1 MNIISENLKRLRAA
15 RGLSTRRLAL
25 LAGVSNGYISQ
36 LEKGYDSRT
45 KKPIHPTFDI
55 LKKIASGLNVNV
67 NELSGVDAEENIA
80 QRAIKLSETM
90 DLSEARKTALEVFGE
105 MPPEEQTKRL
115 LTMYKKLKSLP
126 LDQQKALELLIN
138 NLSDR
143 Q

>member
-67 NELSGVDAEENIA
+67 NELSGNDDDIVN
-80 QRAIKLSETM
+80 RAIKLSEKM
-90 DLSEARKTALEVFGE
+90 DLSEDRKIALDVFEG